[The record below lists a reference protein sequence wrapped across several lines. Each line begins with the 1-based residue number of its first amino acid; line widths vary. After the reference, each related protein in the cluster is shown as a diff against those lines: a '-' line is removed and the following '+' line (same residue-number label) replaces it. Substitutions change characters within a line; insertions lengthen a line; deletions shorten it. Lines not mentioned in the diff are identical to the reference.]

1 MLPYLATLLTLMFD
15 PISTKFKADKV
26 LPIFTQLLTEN
37 EDPICT
43 ASNTDIA

>member
-1 MLPYLATLLTLMFD
+1 MLPYLATLLTLMFG

-26 LPIFTQLLTEN
+26 LPIFTHDLTLKLE
-37 EDPICT
+37 PIWT